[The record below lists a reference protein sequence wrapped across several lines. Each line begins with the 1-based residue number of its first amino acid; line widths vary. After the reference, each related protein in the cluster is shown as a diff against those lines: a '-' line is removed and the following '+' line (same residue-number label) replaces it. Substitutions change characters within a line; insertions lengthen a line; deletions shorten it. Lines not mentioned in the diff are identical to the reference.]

1 MPFDIAQIFRTNKT
15 LAIWAAFFGL
25 VWLTSYYGLFGL
37 VFITYI
43 LCFLFNGPI
52 ERLAAKT
59 HWPRALW
66 TTVVYLVF
74 LAVVLT
80 IISSVVPKLGAESS
94 AFLKKLPET
103 LETLRKH
110 LDQWAWLAPDM
121 AAPISKVKDYLA
133 LEALVGFKAET
144 LFAVAV
150 NSFNQIST
158 YVSTF
163 LLGTLFSFLIMLDFP
178 KLRAKT
184 IGLRDSRLRD
194 IYDVTAGS
202 VVRFAV
208 VVGMGFRAQMM
219 IAGVN
224 TVLTA
229 LGLYVLGIQPVG
241 LLSTVVFFCGLI
253 PVLGTFISSAP
264 IVLVAVN
271 TVGPSHAL
279 WAIVMIILVHTIE
292 TYILN
297 PRIVAAMFKISPLV
311 TLMILY
317 VGHKLFGLWGMVL
330 GVPVSVFVFRYVIL
344 GLNLEVGG
352 GAPRAPSPS
361 ASAQE
366 GAAKEGGRG

>member
-1 MPFDIAQIFRTNKT
+1 MAFDIAQFMRTNKT

-25 VWLTSYYGLFGL
+25 VWLASIYGLFGL

-52 ERLAAKT
+52 EALAART
-59 HWPRALW
+59 RLPRTLW
-66 TTVVYLVF
+66 AAVVYIVF
-74 LAVVLT
+74 VAAVLT
-80 IISSVVPKLGAESS
+80 ILSSVLPKLGAESTS
-94 AFLKKLPET
+94 FLKRLPDT

-110 LDQWAWLAPDM
+110 LDQWAWLVPDM
-121 AAPISKVKDYLA
+121 AAPIGKVRDYLA
-133 LEALVGFKAET
+133 LEALVGVKAET
-144 LFAVAV
+144 LFTLAV

-178 KLRAKT
+178 NLRAKT

-194 IYDVTAGS
+194 IYDVTARS
-202 VVRFAV
+202 VVRFAI

-224 TVLTA
+224 TLLTA
-229 LGLYVLGIQPVG
+229 IGMYILGIEPVA

-271 TVGPSHAL
+271 TTGPGHAL
-279 WAIVMIILVHTIE
+279 WAIVMIIIVHTIE

-311 TLMILY
+311 TLMLLY
-317 VGHKLFGLWGMVL
+317 IGHKLFGLWGMVL
-330 GVPVSVFVFRYVIL
+330 GVPVSVFIFRHVIL
-344 GLNLEVGG
+344 GAELASPVKTAPVSGPKPKKGSGG
-352 GAPRAPSPS
+352 DHG
-361 ASAQE
+361 
-366 GAAKEGGRG
+366 

>member
-1 MPFDIAQIFRTNKT
+1 MPFDISQALRTNKT

-25 VWLTSYYGLFGL
+25 VWLINYYGLFGL

-43 LCFLFNGPI
+43 LCFLFSGPI
-52 ERLAAKT
+52 ETLARRTKL
-59 HWPRALW
+59 PRTLW
-66 TTVVYLVF
+66 AVVIYLVF
-74 LAVVLT
+74 VALVLLLV
-80 IISSVVPKLGAESS
+80 SSVLPKLGAESS
-94 AFLKKLPET
+94 SFLKKLPDT

-121 AAPISKVKDYLA
+121 AAPISKVKDYLT
-133 LEALVGFKAET
+133 LEALVGVKTET
-144 LFAVAV
+144 LFTLAV
-150 NSFNQIST
+150 NSLNQISI

-163 LLGTLFSFLIMLDFP
+163 LLGTLFSFLIMLDLP
-178 KLRAKT
+178 NLRAKT
-184 IGLRDSRLRD
+184 IALRDSRLRD
-194 IYDVTAGS
+194 IYDVTARS

-219 IAGVN
+219 IAGLN

-229 LGLYVLGIQPVG
+229 VGMTILGIEPVI

-271 TVGPSHAL
+271 TTGPGHAL
-279 WAIVMIILVHTIE
+279 WAIVMIIIVHTIE
-292 TYILN
+292 TYVLN
-297 PRIVAAMFKISPLV
+297 PRIVAAMFKISPLI

-330 GVPVSVFVFRYVIL
+330 GVPVSVFLYRHVIL
-344 GLNLEVGG
+344 GNDFHLC
-352 GAPRAPSPS
+352 RPSES
-361 ASAQE
+361 MTDCLRRDQQATDAT
-366 GAAKEGGRG
+366 KE

>member
-1 MPFDIAQIFRTNKT
+1 MAFDIAQFFRTNKT

-25 VWLTSYYGLFGL
+25 VWLANFYGLFGL

-43 LCFLFNGPI
+43 LCFLFQGPI
-52 ERLAAKT
+52 HTLAVRTKL
-59 HWPRALW
+59 PRPLW
-66 TTVVYLVF
+66 AAVVYIAF

-80 IISSVVPKLGAESS
+80 IASSVLPKLGSESTS
-94 AFLKKLPET
+94 FLKKLPET
-103 LETLRKH
+103 LETLRAR
-110 LDQWAWLAPDM
+110 LDNWAWLAPDM

-133 LEALVGFKAET
+133 LEALVGVKAET
-144 LFAVAV
+144 LFSIAV

-178 KLRAKT
+178 NLRAKT
-184 IGLRDSRLRD
+184 IALRDSRLRD
-194 IYDVTAGS
+194 IYDVTARS
-202 VVRFAV
+202 VVRFAI

-229 LGLYVLGIQPVG
+229 IGMYILGIEPVM

-271 TVGPSHAL
+271 TTGPNHAL
-279 WAIVMIILVHTIE
+279 WAIVMIIIVHTIE

-297 PRIVAAMFKISPLV
+297 PRIVAAMFKISPLI

-330 GVPVSVFVFRYVIL
+330 GVPVSVFIFRYVIL
-344 GLNLEVGG
+344 GNDLQQCLPNEKSTACRRHD
-352 GAPRAPSPS
+352 APGDNGNA
-361 ASAQE
+361 
-366 GAAKEGGRG
+366 

>member
-1 MPFDIAQIFRTNKT
+1 MPFDIAQILRTNKT
-15 LAIWAAFFGL
+15 LVIWAAFFGL

-43 LCFLFNGPI
+43 LCFLFNGLI

-59 HWPRALW
+59 RWPRVIWAV
-66 TTVVYLVF
+66 VVYLVF
-74 LAVVLT
+74 LAAVLT
-80 IISSVVPKLGAESS
+80 IISSVVPRIGAESS
-94 AFLKKLPET
+94 AFFKKLPDT
-103 LETLRKH
+103 LETLRTH

-121 AAPISKVKDYLA
+121 AAPIAKVKDYLT
-133 LEALVGFKAET
+133 LEALVGVKAET
-144 LFAVAV
+144 LFSLAV
-150 NSFNQIST
+150 NSLNQISI

-178 KLRAKT
+178 NLRAKT
-184 IGLRDSRLRD
+184 IALRDSRLRD
-194 IYDVTAGS
+194 IYDVTARS
-202 VVRFAV
+202 VVRFAI

-219 IAGVN
+219 IAGLN
-224 TVLTA
+224 TLLTA
-229 LGLYVLGIQPVG
+229 LGMYVLGIQPIG

-279 WAIVMIILVHTIE
+279 WAIGMIIIVHTIE

-297 PRIVAAMFKISPLV
+297 PRIVAAMFKLSPLV

-330 GVPVSVFVFRYVIL
+330 GAPVSVFILRYVIL
-344 GLNLEVGG
+344 GVDLEN
-352 GAPRAPSPS
+352 PNSELDSPPCKT
-361 ASAQE
+361 E
-366 GAAKEGGRG
+366 KGDGNG